1 MTLPWLPLQTGA
13 TALSRVVFGAAALVS
28 GLGLFGEYSRRG
40 DGALGLSFLYL
51 YFLPIIAVVLR
62 AALGNERASDVVL
75 LPDELRIQS
84 GPHHGVRAQW
94 TTVRAIRVER
104 GVMRLDLGDGVVLD
118 LAHTDDAA
126 ERQSLD
132 SLEAVLSAQRR
143 RSKRSRKP
151 TKPLA
156 PALVSCAACGAPTR
170 LADAATMPCEA
181 CGADTAIPAEIRA
194 RIVAGKESARAATS
208 RAVAALFAQPPA
220 SRVNALLIVLAT
232 LGFAWLPL
240 AAAVTGFGPTVLVS
254 IALFLAGA
262 LALRVVIANRR
273 ALSIVCLGFAAKLRD
288 DVLACRSCGGPLPEG
303 EGSEIVATCVYCEA
317 ENVVAA
323 PPTEKGGTA
332 AETERLELAIAAR
345 DRAVRAALS
354 STLLGLALVGVAL
367 GVVMTLHRG

>member
-13 TALSRVVFGAAALVS
+13 TALSRVVFGAATLVT

-40 DGALGLSFLYL
+40 DGAATFSFLYL
-51 YFLPIIAVVLR
+51 YFLPIVAVVLR
-62 AALGNERASDVVL
+62 ATLGKERASDVVL
-75 LPDELRIQS
+75 LPDELRIEG

-94 TTVRAIRVER
+94 TTVRAVRVEG

-132 SLEAVLSAQRR
+132 SLDAVLSAERWR
-143 RSKRSRKP
+143 AKRKP
-151 TKPLA
+151 KRTKPLA
-156 PALVSCAACGAPTR
+156 PALVSCSACGAPTR
-170 LADAATMPCEA
+170 LADAATVPCEA
-181 CGADTAIPAEIRA
+181 CGTDTPIPAEIRA
-194 RIVAGKESARAATS
+194 RIAGGHASARAATS

-220 SRVNALLIVLAT
+220 SRVNALLVVLAT
-232 LGFAWLPL
+232 WGFAWLPL
-240 AAAVTGFGPTVLVS
+240 AAAVSGFGPTVLVS

-273 ALSIVCLGFAAKLRD
+273 ALSIVCLGFAAKLRGN
-288 DVLACRSCGGPLPEG
+288 VLACRSCGGPLPEG
-303 EGSEIVATCVYCEA
+303 EASEIVATCVYCDA

-332 AETERLELAIAAR
+332 ADTERLERAIAAR

-354 STLLGLALVGVAL
+354 STLLGLAVVGAAL
-367 GVVMTLHRG
+367 GVVMMLHRR